1 MFCYFYLDSFQFYSD
16 GIYSDDYCSS
26 EELDHGVTAVGYG
39 SLGSGQDYYIV
50 KNSWGKQNKK
60 ITVIMFLLI
69 AKN

>member
-1 MFCYFYLDSFQFYSD
+1 MFCYYYYYLDSFQFYSD

-50 KNSWGKQNKK
+50 KNSWGKHKQNKTK
-60 ITVIMFLLI
+60 LLVI
-69 AKN
+69 